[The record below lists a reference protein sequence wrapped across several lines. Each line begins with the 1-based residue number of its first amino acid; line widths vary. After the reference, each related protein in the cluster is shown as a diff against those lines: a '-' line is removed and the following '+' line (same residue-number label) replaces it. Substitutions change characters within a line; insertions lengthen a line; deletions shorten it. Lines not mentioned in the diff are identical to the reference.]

1 MKYIIINTENEE
13 ENVCDIFFD
22 TQIDAEH
29 YLNANYT
36 KQERENLKIVS
47 GEERY
52 IILMEKDK
60 KETFVKT
67 LDDVINGGCSNCAD
81 YKDKSFKWIGN
92 ANATMDVFTAFA
104 AKKGIDAKFHIQE
117 FII

>member
-1 MKYIIINTENEE
+1 MKYIIINQENEE
-13 ENVCDIFFD
+13 EKVCDIFFD
-22 TQIDAEH
+22 TQTEAEH
-29 YLNANYT
+29 YLNACYPE
-36 KQERENLKIVS
+36 QERENLKIVS

-52 IILMEKDK
+52 IIVMEKNK

-67 LDDVINGGCSNCAD
+67 IDDVIVGGCSNCAD
-81 YKDKSFKWIGN
+81 YEDKSFKSIEN

-104 AKKGIDAKFHIQE
+104 TEKGIDAKFHIQE

>member
-22 TQIDAEH
+22 TQIEAEH

-36 KQERENLKIVS
+36 EQERENLKIVS

-52 IILMEKDK
+52 IIVMEKDK

-67 LDDVINGGCSNCAD
+67 LDDVINGGFANCPD
-81 YKDKSFKWIGN
+81 YKRKSFSRLGIAHIAMN
-92 ANATMDVFTAFA
+92 RLASFA
-104 AKKGIDAKFHIQE
+104 LKNGIDAKFHIQE

>member
-1 MKYIIINTENEE
+1 MKYIIINKENEE
-13 ENVCDIFFD
+13 EKVCDIFFD
-22 TQIDAEH
+22 TQTEAEH

-36 KQERENLKIVS
+36 EQERENLKIVS

-52 IILMEKDK
+52 IIVMEKDK

-67 LDDVINGGCSNCAD
+67 LDDVVNGGCLNCAD
-81 YKDKSFKWIGN
+81 YKDKSFKWINN

-104 AKKGIDAKFHIQE
+104 AENGIDAQFHIQE